1 MSDSATPWTVA
12 HVGPLFVE
20 FSRQDYWSGLPFP
33 SPGDLPNPEI
43 KPGASCIA
51 SRFFTVWKVK
61 PQGSPLFAIP
71 KQCQTRQSVVWKCKD
86 WKEERL
92 KNNDLNFHLK
102 KLEKEQELKKKSG
115 RKEILNTIRESNKLR
130 NTQRTLTKLKAGSL
144 KILIKFI
151 SSQQEKKMGKTEI
164 TKIRREKWE
173 MTRFL
178 NDKKIFRGYW
188 EKL

>member
-1 MSDSATPWTVA
+1 MDYSPCGSSVCGIFQVRLLEWIAIP
-12 HVGPLFVE
+12 
-20 FSRQDYWSGLPFP
+20 FSRGSSQPRDQTRGLLHCKQILYCL
-33 SPGDLPNPEI
+33 SY
-43 KPGASCIA
+43 
-51 SRFFTVWKVK
+51 
-61 PQGSPLFAIP
+61 QGSPLFAIP

-130 NTQRTLTKLKAGSL
+130 NTERKLTRLKAGSL

-151 SSQQEKKMGKTEI
+151 SSQQEKK
-164 TKIRREKWE
+164 
-173 MTRFL
+173 
-178 NDKKIFRGYW
+178 W
-188 EKL
+188 EKQKLPKSGEKNGKWPDF